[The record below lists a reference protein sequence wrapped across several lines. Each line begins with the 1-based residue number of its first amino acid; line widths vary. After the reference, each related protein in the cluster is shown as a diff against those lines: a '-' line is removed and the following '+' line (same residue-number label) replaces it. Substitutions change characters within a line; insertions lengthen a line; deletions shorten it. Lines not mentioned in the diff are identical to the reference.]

1 MAAVTDS
8 CSDASRGLSCEWISS
23 TVTSSENCHLPRLA
37 LTLLS
42 SSQDVNVVDASMT
55 ACSDAGVSHPTPRF
69 VSFSNP
75 AVENRSRNTTRSA
88 ESVPAA
94 NSVLKR
100 PQSAANSAAV
110 WAPLNSVSRAAVIV
124 PAMAS
129 PSASSSFCSAPSAP
143 ARSHGASAAVGSIT
157 RSGLSTAPFTR
168 EPILSKFTS
177 LETSAAASSR
187 GMV

>member
-8 CSDASRGLSCEWISS
+8 CSDASRGMSCEWTSAS
-23 TVTSSENCHLPRLA
+23 VTSSGSCHLPRLA

-42 SSQDVNVVDASMT
+42 ASQDVNVVDASMT

-69 VSFSNP
+69 VFFSNP

-100 PQSAANSAAV
+100 PQSAANSPAV

-129 PSASSSFCSAPSAP
+129 PLASSSFCSAPSAP
-143 ARSHGASAAVGSIT
+143 TRSHGALAAVGSIFW
-157 RSGLSTAPFTR
+157 SGLPTAPFTR
-168 EPILSKFTS
+168 ESIMSKFTS
-177 LETSAAASSR
+177 LEASADASSR